1 MLQCQVEVVE
11 THLMEDHHE
20 VMEFHRLDLAKA
32 TEVHLLDLVEVV
44 EVHLVEDHLVKDH
57 LVEDH
62 LMETT
67 RQTKVDPIRKTPT
80 FDELWDRDL
89 NDYLISMNYDVQY
102 DG

>member
-44 EVHLVEDHLVKDH
+44 EVHPVEVH

-89 NDYLISMNYDVQY
+89 NDFLISMNYDVQY